1 MKDALNAEQADRAED
16 VRGEFNAAAPA
27 AIVTGL
33 AFALVFAI
41 VAGVAVW
48 QMAIR

>member
-1 MKDALNAEQADRAED
+1 MKDTLNAEQAERAET
-16 VRGEFNAAAPA
+16 VRREFNAAAPA

-33 AFALVFAI
+33 AIALVLAI
-41 VAGVAVW
+41 AAGVAVW